1 MESETS
7 VPNSARLKPSVPN
20 KQPFL
25 FMVAA
30 VADFTPKSPN
40 MGKTKKAD
48 IGEEWSIE
56 MKQTEEILKFVAN
69 LNITTIGFK
78 AEMDAEK
85 GFLNAKSLIE
95 NKNVDGVCYNLLKDS
110 QSFGTNNN
118 SITFITAEN
127 SVDLGTASKLDLSF
141 KILEESQKLTH
152 E

>member
-1 MESETS
+1 
-7 VPNSARLKPSVPN
+7 
-20 KQPFL
+20 
-25 FMVAA
+25 
-30 VADFTPKSPN
+30 
-40 MGKTKKAD
+40 
-48 IGEEWSIE
+48 
-56 MKQTEEILKFVAN
+56 
-69 LNITTIGFK
+69 
-78 AEMDAEK
+78 MDKEK
-85 GFLNAKSLIE
+85 GFFNAKSLIE